1 MRPPRARL
9 RLGEGARCSVL
20 LKFLRPSKIVAETIL
35 NPVKDQRLDDLIA
48 VSREVTT
55 RGGKT
60 FVSIFYRSDTIPG
73 RLHSAERWVTVLEQ
87 GTGEIWGGE
96 PEATTAAAP
105 VVPNEANEPIADF
118 IFNAQNRAEDIALV
132 RAMGFEVDDDNEPAP
147 ENIPV
152 ADAPLFRLGGGLHEG
167 QEWGW
172 DGIDQ
177 RAMLGGAMYN
187 GPSFADGWTPQR
199 KTFLE
204 IFLHLF
210 PLEFLT
216 NVIVEGT
223 SSALVGVNSAR
234 TTIGEMLRYVG
245 MWLLMSCYMKSPD
258 YFWRSAPQTTTT
270 PDDEDEENDTPSF
283 TFNRYM
289 SRRRFVAITSALRF
303 TSLTPPTFRDK
314 FWEVREMI
322 AAWNEHMAKIFLS
335 AWVVCLDESMSIWH
349 NRWTCPGWVF
359 CPRKP
364 HPFGNE
370 YHTACC
376 GLSGILFSMELVEG
390 KDHPPQIQER
400 WSELGR
406 TTGLLMRMLSTY
418 FTTGRYVV
426 LDSGF
431 CVLRALIELKKVG
444 LFACA
449 VIKKRRYWPAMVP
462 GDEMTEA
469 FNDANV
475 GDSVAIS
482 GVLDGVKYFLW
493 ALKEPSYVM
502 KMMATGGPLIAN
514 ETCKDQRRR
523 FNEGGVEV
531 SRTFQFPLPYDWHYR
546 FRHAVDDHNNV
557 RHSLPSVEG
566 TIITTRWEMRVFSFL
581 LAVSEV
587 NAFLTYRFFCKPDIM
602 PTLQE
607 FRHKLAWQLIK
618 NRWIMEQDVGEQQ
631 EACAIHQLM
640 KAPPHATKFARG
652 RWNCTAKLRYQ
663 NYPCTVRNCGEPPK
677 RVRTYCS
684 CHPGKWI
691 CQYCHAAHVLSELKQ
706 E

>member
-1 MRPPRARL
+1 
-9 RLGEGARCSVL
+9 
-20 LKFLRPSKIVAETIL
+20 
-35 NPVKDQRLDDLIA
+35 
-48 VSREVTT
+48 
-55 RGGKT
+55 
-60 FVSIFYRSDTIPG
+60 
-73 RLHSAERWVTVLEQ
+73 
-87 GTGEIWGGE
+87 
-96 PEATTAAAP
+96 
-105 VVPNEANEPIADF
+105 
-118 IFNAQNRAEDIALV
+118 
-132 RAMGFEVDDDNEPAP
+132 
-147 ENIPV
+147 
-152 ADAPLFRLGGGLHEG
+152 
-167 QEWGW
+167 
-172 DGIDQ
+172 
-177 RAMLGGAMYN
+177 
-187 GPSFADGWTPQR
+187 
-199 KTFLE
+199 
-204 IFLHLF
+204 
-210 PLEFLT
+210 
-216 NVIVEGT
+216 
-223 SSALVGVNSAR
+223 
-234 TTIGEMLRYVG
+234 
-245 MWLLMSCYMKSPD
+245 
-258 YFWRSAPQTTTT
+258 
-270 PDDEDEENDTPSF
+270 
-283 TFNRYM
+283 
-289 SRRRFVAITSALRF
+289 
-303 TSLTPPTFRDK
+303 
-314 FWEVREMI
+314 
-322 AAWNEHMAKIFLS
+322 
-335 AWVVCLDESMSIWH
+335 
-349 NRWTCPGWVF
+349 
-359 CPRKP
+359 
-364 HPFGNE
+364 
-370 YHTACC
+370 
-376 GLSGILFSMELVEG
+376 MELVEG

-462 GDEMTEA
+462 GGEMTEA

-475 GDSVAIS
+475 GASMAIS

-493 ALKEPSYVM
+493 GLKEPSYVM

-618 NRWIMEQDVGEQQ
+618 NRWIMEQDAGEQQ